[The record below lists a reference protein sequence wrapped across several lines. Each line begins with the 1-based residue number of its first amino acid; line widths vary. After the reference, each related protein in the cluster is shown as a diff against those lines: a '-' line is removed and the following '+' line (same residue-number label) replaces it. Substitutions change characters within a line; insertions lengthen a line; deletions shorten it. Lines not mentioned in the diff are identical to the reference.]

1 MRIGAT
7 FTKKRQRYECVGFQD
22 HVNCFGRK
30 STLVIL
36 ESRCADCGAPFR
48 FMATAL
54 MARRRDVNRRCGLH
68 KQPGRPV
75 NQRTSTPL
83 VSAPLEAA
91 INKILG
97 AI

>member
-22 HVNCFGRK
+22 HVNCLGRK

-54 MARRRDVNRRCGLH
+54 MARRRDVNRRCELH
-68 KQPGRPV
+68 KQPGRR
-75 NQRTSTPL
+75 RT
-83 VSAPLEAA
+83 SAPLEAA
-91 INKILG
+91 RVTEIL
-97 AI
+97 ATL

>member
-1 MRIGAT
+1 MKLGAT

-54 MARRRDVNRRCGLH
+54 MARRRDVNRRCALH
-68 KQPGRPV
+68 KHPGRPV
-75 NQRTSTPL
+75 NQPV
-83 VSAPLEAA
+83 VSAPLEAD